1 MLDECTYQKGCSS
14 IKSGNW
20 SSAINTLEPIS
31 YYKSSKDKINEA
43 MYGYVGA
50 HKNNDDKTTY
60 SYLQTLKNAGYKDAL
75 SIYNSLYSWNVTAI
89 INSSTTDEKT
99 DKSSISRYNS
109 VYCHYSLHG
118 GPPGE
123 SIVVSYTIS
132 FPSGSTDDGSSDYK
146 MWDGDTSWVGYEGSI
161 YVSPGQYSPTG
172 TMTFKF
178 YDAAGNY
185 LGMDSVYI
193 S

>member
-1 MLDECTYQKGCSS
+1 MPLYKYNSALDLLDNGQYDDAYAVFKELKGFKDSNEMLDECTYQKGCSS

-89 INSSTTDEKT
+89 INSSTTDEK
-99 DKSSISRYNS
+99 DR
-109 VYCHYSLHG
+109 
-118 GPPGE
+118 
-123 SIVVSYTIS
+123 
-132 FPSGSTDDGSSDYK
+132 
-146 MWDGDTSWVGYEGSI
+146 
-161 YVSPGQYSPTG
+161 
-172 TMTFKF
+172 
-178 YDAAGNY
+178 
-185 LGMDSVYI
+185 
-193 S
+193 